1 MKFPFDVDACF
12 AISVLDRVV
21 AETFHET
28 LPTSPL
34 ENCIMNGRN
43 LGTLCDDDDDII
55 ECVNNLDALLTYE
68 FPRKLKFEEL
78 EAIHVNNHTLKKKP
92 PKLELKLLPS
102 HLRYAFLKD
111 SS

>member
-43 LGTLCDDDDDII
+43 LGTLYVDDDII
-55 ECVNNLDALLTYE
+55 ECVNNLDALQLMS
-68 FPRKLKFEEL
+68 FQK
-78 EAIHVNNHTLKKKP
+78 
-92 PKLELKLLPS
+92 S
-102 HLRYAFLKD
+102 
-111 SS
+111 